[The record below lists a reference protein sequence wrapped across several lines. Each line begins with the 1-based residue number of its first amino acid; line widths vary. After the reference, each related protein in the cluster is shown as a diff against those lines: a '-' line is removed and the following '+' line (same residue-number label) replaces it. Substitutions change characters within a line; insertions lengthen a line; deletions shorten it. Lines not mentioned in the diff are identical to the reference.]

1 MDPSATGFAL
11 VVFVVLLLV
20 NAFFVAAEYAFV
32 RVRGTQ
38 LQELIEVG
46 SARARKAM
54 RILLSLD
61 SYISAIQLGVT
72 LAALGIGLVGE
83 PAVARVIEPA
93 LEPLGAPVI
102 VSILSF
108 LIAFALVTYATVVL
122 AELAP
127 KYLALERALELA
139 LWTAYPLDLFHS
151 LMRPFINVI
160 NGSAFGVLRLFRV
173 RPGVEAQAHS
183 AEELRMLVAASTKN
197 GILQESERILV
208 GNALDF
214 AETLVRQ
221 VMVPRTEIVAI
232 PDDSTVEGVVQLL
245 RQSPFTRLPVYRDDL
260 DHIVGVVHVKDVVGA
275 APARAVSELMRKP
288 LYLPETAHLDRALAQ
303 FRRER
308 VQLAIVIDE
317 FGGTAGLVTLEDVIE
332 ELVGEVQDEFDR
344 EAPMLREE
352 SGVYLI
358 NGLMTLPDVRE
369 RLALDLADEPDDTP
383 GGGVFDDLRAARP
396 ARAGRGL
403 RRRRGLPLHGHGGGG
418 AARRA
423 GEGEEVTGEGLGRY
437 PTVDERRPARLL
449 DGKPYACPS
458 ADSSVG
464 WVSE

>member
-11 VVFVVLLLV
+11 LIFVLLLVV

-38 LQELIEVG
+38 LQELIETG

-72 LAALGIGLVGE
+72 LAALGLGLVGE
-83 PAVARVIEPA
+83 PVVARILEP
-93 LEPLGAPVI
+93 LFEPLGAVSPVL
-102 VSILSF
+102 VSVLSF
-108 LIAFALVTYATVVL
+108 LVAFALVTYATVVI

-127 KYLALERALELA
+127 KYLALERALPLA
-139 LWTAYPLDLFHS
+139 LWTAYPLDAFHS
-151 LMRPFINVI
+151 VMRPFTKVI
-160 NGSAFGVLRLFRV
+160 NASALGVLRLFGV
-173 RPGVEAQAHS
+173 RPGAEDQAHS

-232 PDDSTVEGVVQLL
+232 PDDTTVAGVVEVLK
-245 RQSPFTRLPVYRDDL
+245 QSPFTRLPVYHEDL
-260 DHIVGVVHVKDVVGA
+260 DHIVGVIHVKDVVGA
-275 APARAVSELMRKP
+275 APERLVRDIMRKP
-288 LYLPETAHLDRALAQ
+288 LYLPETTHLDRALAQ

-308 VQLAIVIDE
+308 VQLAIVVDE

-352 SGVYLI
+352 GGVYLI
-358 NGLMTLPDVRE
+358 NGLMTLNELRE
-369 RLALDLADEPDDTP
+369 RLGLDLADEPYDTV
-383 GGGVFDDLRAARP
+383 GGMIF
-396 ARAGRGL
+396 GR
-403 RRRRGLPLHGHGGGG
+403 
-418 AARRA
+418 
-423 GEGEEVTGEGLGRY
+423 LGRLAQVGD
-437 PTVDERRPARLL
+437 TVDIERYRFTVTAIDGRRVAQVKAKKLPAKL
-449 DGKPYACPS
+449 
-458 ADSSVG
+458 
-464 WVSE
+464 

>member
-11 VVFVVLLLV
+11 VIFVLLLLV

-38 LQELIEVG
+38 LQELIEAG

-72 LAALGIGLVGE
+72 LAALGLGLVGE
-83 PAVARVIEPA
+83 PVVARILEP
-93 LEPLGAPVI
+93 LFEPLGAVSPVL
-102 VSILSF
+102 VSVVSF
-108 LIAFALVTYATVVL
+108 LVAFGLVTYATVVI

-127 KYLALERALELA
+127 KYLALERALPLA

-151 LMRPFINVI
+151 VMGPFTNVI
-160 NGSAFGVLRLFRV
+160 NASALGVLRLFGV
-173 RPGVEAQAHS
+173 RPGAEAQAHS

-197 GILQESERILV
+197 GILQESERVLV

-221 VMVPRTEIVAI
+221 VMVPRMEIVAI
-232 PDDSTVEGVVQLL
+232 PDDTTVAGVVEVLK
-245 RQSPFTRLPVYRDDL
+245 QSPFTRLPVYHEDL
-260 DHIVGVVHVKDVVGA
+260 DHIAGVIHVKDVVGA
-275 APARAVSELMRKP
+275 SPDRLVRDIMRKP
-288 LYLPETAHLDRALAQ
+288 LYLPETTHLDRALAQ

-308 VQLAIVIDE
+308 VQLAIVVDE

-332 ELVGEVQDEFDR
+332 ELVGDVQDEFDR

-352 SGVYLI
+352 GGVYLI
-358 NGLMTLPDVRE
+358 NGLMNLNELRE
-369 RLALDLADEPDDTP
+369 RLGLDLPDEPYDTV
-383 GGGVFDDLRAARP
+383 GGMIF
-396 ARAGRGL
+396 GR
-403 RRRRGLPLHGHGGGG
+403 
-418 AARRA
+418 
-423 GEGEEVTGEGLGRY
+423 LGRLAQVGDSVDIEGY
-437 PTVDERRPARLL
+437 RFTVTAIDGRRVAQVKAKKLPATL
-449 DGKPYACPS
+449 
-458 ADSSVG
+458 
-464 WVSE
+464 

>member
-72 LAALGIGLVGE
+72 FAALGIGLVGE

-93 LEPLGAPVI
+93 FEPLGAPVL
-102 VSILSF
+102 VSVLSF
-108 LIAFALVTYATVVL
+108 LIAFTLVTYATVVL

-160 NGSAFGVLRLFRV
+160 NGSAFGVLRLFGV
-173 RPGVEAQAHS
+173 RPGVEAQVHS

-245 RQSPFTRLPVYRDDL
+245 RQSPFTRLPVYREDL

-275 APARAVSELMRKP
+275 GPARAVSELMRKP

-358 NGLMTLPDVRE
+358 NGLMTLPDVRD
-369 RLALDLADEPDDTP
+369 RLGLDLADEPYDTV
-383 GGGVFDDLRAARP
+383 GGMIFGRLGRLAQVGDSVDVEGYRFTVTAV
-396 ARAGRGL
+396 AGR
-403 RRRRGLPLHGHGGGG
+403 RVAQVKAKKLP
-418 AARRA
+418 AM
-423 GEGEEVTGEGLGRY
+423 V
-437 PTVDERRPARLL
+437 
-449 DGKPYACPS
+449 
-458 ADSSVG
+458 
-464 WVSE
+464 

>member
-32 RVRGTQ
+32 RVRSTQ
-38 LQELIEVG
+38 LQELIEAG

-72 LAALGIGLVGE
+72 FAALGIGLVGE
-83 PAVARVIEPA
+83 PAVARVIDPVF
-93 LEPLGAPVI
+93 EPLGAPVV
-102 VSILSF
+102 VSVLSF

-127 KYLALERALELA
+127 KYLALERALQLA
-139 LWTAYPLDLFHS
+139 LLTAYPLDLFHA

-160 NGSAFGVLRLFRV
+160 NGSAFGVLRLFGV

-197 GILQESERILV
+197 GILQESERVLV

-245 RQSPFTRLPVYRDDL
+245 RQSPFTRLPVYREDL

-275 APARAVSELMRKP
+275 APDRAVSELMRKP

-308 VQLAIVIDE
+308 VQLAVVIDE

-369 RLALDLADEPDDTP
+369 RLGLDLADEPYDTV
-383 GGGVFDDLRAARP
+383 GGMIFGRLGRLAQVGDSVDVEGYRFTVTAV
-396 ARAGRGL
+396 AGR
-403 RRRRGLPLHGHGGGG
+403 RVAQVKAKKLPAQG
-418 AARRA
+418 
-423 GEGEEVTGEGLGRY
+423 
-437 PTVDERRPARLL
+437 
-449 DGKPYACPS
+449 
-458 ADSSVG
+458 
-464 WVSE
+464 

>member
-11 VVFVVLLLV
+11 FLFVLLLVV

-38 LQELIEVG
+38 LQELIEAG

-54 RILLSLD
+54 RILMSLD

-72 LAALGIGLVGE
+72 LAALGLGLVGE
-83 PAVARVIEPA
+83 PAVARLIEPVF
-93 LEPLGAPVI
+93 EPLGAPVV
-102 VSILSF
+102 VSVLSF

-127 KYLALERALELA
+127 KYLALDRALPLA

-160 NGSAFGVLRLFRV
+160 NGSALGVLRLFGV
-173 RPGVEAQAHS
+173 RPGAEAQAHS

-232 PDDSTVEGVVQLL
+232 PDDSTVEGVVELL

-369 RLALDLADEPDDTP
+369 RLALDLASEPYDTV
-383 GGGVFDDLRAARP
+383 GGMIFGRLGRLAQVGESVDVEGYRFTVTAV
-396 ARAGRGL
+396 AGR
-403 RRRRGLPLHGHGGGG
+403 RVAQVKAKKLP
-418 AARRA
+418 AK
-423 GEGEEVTGEGLGRY
+423 V
-437 PTVDERRPARLL
+437 
-449 DGKPYACPS
+449 
-458 ADSSVG
+458 
-464 WVSE
+464 

>member
-72 LAALGIGLVGE
+72 FAALGIGLVGE

-93 LEPLGAPVI
+93 LEPLGAPVL
-102 VSILSF
+102 VSVLSF
-108 LIAFALVTYATVVL
+108 LIAFTLVTYATVVL

-127 KYLALERALELA
+127 KYLALERALQLA

-151 LMRPFINVI
+151 LMRPFINVV
-160 NGSAFGVLRLFRV
+160 NGSAFGVLRLFGV
-173 RPGVEAQAHS
+173 RPGVEAQVHS

-245 RQSPFTRLPVYRDDL
+245 RQSPFTRLPVYREDL

-275 APARAVSELMRKP
+275 VAARAVSELMRKP

-369 RLALDLADEPDDTP
+369 RLGLDLADEPYDTV
-383 GGGVFDDLRAARP
+383 GGMIFGRLGRLAQVGDSVDVEGYRFTVTAV
-396 ARAGRGL
+396 AGR
-403 RRRRGLPLHGHGGGG
+403 RVAQVKAKKLPPK
-418 AARRA
+418 
-423 GEGEEVTGEGLGRY
+423 V
-437 PTVDERRPARLL
+437 
-449 DGKPYACPS
+449 
-458 ADSSVG
+458 
-464 WVSE
+464 